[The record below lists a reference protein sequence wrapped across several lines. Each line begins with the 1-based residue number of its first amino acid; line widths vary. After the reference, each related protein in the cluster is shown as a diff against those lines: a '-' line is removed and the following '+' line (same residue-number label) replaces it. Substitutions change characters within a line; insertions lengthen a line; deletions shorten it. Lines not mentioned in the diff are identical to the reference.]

1 MTSAHS
7 DQRSWTRMR
16 EIHRVITV
24 HSEEQEIDFVNCLGL
39 STTVNPK
46 KHWTRTDCELLKVI
60 HRWHVCFCKN
70 WCETK
75 RAKFSLKYPKDRSQK
90 RVFGSTARSIHRINK
105 RTRSTQSIQSTWYIN
120 HCHGTYL
127 VNQDPVTIEG
137 HQVCLHHLRKHKTQ
151 YFIFKLR
158 LISVTNKGNS
168 GQAFYDL
175 Q

>member
-24 HSEEQEIDFVNCLGL
+24 HSEEQEIDFVNCLVL

-70 WCETK
+70 WCKTK

-90 RVFGSTARSIHRINK
+90 RVFGYTARSIHRINK
-105 RTRSTQSIQSTWYIN
+105 RTRSTQSIQSTWYTVMALTSLIRIQWQSKATRFVST
-120 HCHGTYL
+120 TYE
-127 VNQDPVTIEG
+127 NTR
-137 HQVCLHHLRKHKTQ
+137 HN
-151 YFIFKLR
+151 IFFL
-158 LISVTNKGNS
+158 NC
-168 GQAFYDL
+168 A
-175 Q
+175 